1 MLGPLR
7 KYRGVKAETVAA
19 AMIQMATDN
28 QPGIRFLESD
38 EIQKYQ

>member
-1 MLGPLR
+1 
-7 KYRGVKAETVAA
+7 
-19 AMIQMATDN
+19 MIQMATDN